1 MLFFQ
6 QQFFHRYNLRKI
18 KQNRNRKLLWF
29 CLFFFKKSYPPFPL
43 FTLFIETFFPNV
55 APGRGAAAEE
65 FCVFGDRGGSL
76 NKPEKPERSGGFF
89 ANGAPY
95 ALLATFVER
104 AIWRATCIACQ
115 ICLTKKFSQ
124 FVRQNAPACHIT
136 LIERFFFIKKVPSD
150 FGLFEPSCHI
160 TYMRGFSENSSD
172 KDETKTPLVS
182 YQY

>member
-1 MLFFQ
+1 M
-6 QQFFHRYNLRKI
+6 
-18 KQNRNRKLLWF
+18 
-29 CLFFFKKSYPPFPL
+29 
-43 FTLFIETFFPNV
+43 
-55 APGRGAAAEE
+55 
-65 FCVFGDRGGSL
+65 FGDWGGSL

-115 ICLTKKFSQ
+115 ICLSKNFSQ

-150 FGLFEPSCHI
+150 FGLFKPSCHI

-182 YQY
+182 YQYYEEKNILKKLKQNRGAVSLQHNRGVSKIILKF